1 MFGELDDSDIYV
13 NNQNDNFDETL
24 INEPVEDEALLHDSE
39 ESPEESAPVPN
50 DGESAPQQ
58 PKSDSKK
65 LLLYVLVLVL
75 LVAGA
80 AGAYFYKMK
89 ASQQDEVAVDVQ
101 QTSEMGDFFYDKAK
115 DGAQGEQTTVVDV
128 DLAAV
133 QPQAAQPQSAQPAA
147 QAEPDVA
154 PAQAAKTAENEIAP
168 VVAAKE
174 KEKKELEKKKQLA
187 QKQNKQVVI
196 PVTNGGRA
204 NPFVPYDSALANA
217 KPPEFD
223 LIAPPLDI
231 PEADPLTDSL
241 MSTKISG
248 IMYDSQRPSAI
259 INFGGSDHLVHKGD
273 RVQGY
278 QIIDITKDR
287 VVLKYG
293 TNIYRATV
301 GQEVAGG
308 NGVTFNEVSNL
319 NRQFGG
325 AYSKAPCNVIEI
337 NGSN

>member
-13 NNQNDNFDETL
+13 NNQNDNFDEAL
-24 INEPVEDEALLHDSE
+24 INEPVEDETLPDEASDE
-39 ESPEESAPVPN
+39 IPAPN
-50 DGESAPQQ
+50 GAENAPQQ
-58 PKSDSKK
+58 PKSDNKK

-75 LVAGA
+75 LIAGA

-89 ASQQDEVAVDVQ
+89 ASQQDEIAVDVQ
-101 QTSEMGDFFYDKAK
+101 QETSEMGDFFYDKAQG
-115 DGAQGEQTTVVDV
+115 GAQGEQTTVVDV
-128 DLAAV
+128 DLAT
-133 QPQAAQPQSAQPAA
+133 AQPQPANPEVQANDAAAAPEVKSA
-147 QAEPDVA
+147 E
-154 PAQAAKTAENEIAP
+154 KEIAP
-168 VVAAKE
+168 VIAAKE

-204 NPFVPYDSALANA
+204 NPFVPYDSVLANA

-223 LIAPPLDI
+223 LIPPPLDI
-231 PEADPLTDSL
+231 PAADPLTDSM

-278 QIIDITKDR
+278 QIIDITRDR